1 LDSFTISDENL
12 DQIIKKKLD
21 GVLFMKDS
29 TPSMITSIIDYTVE
43 VADETLDKKLEIIDQ
58 FRIHFKLVPD
68 DIHDIQ

>member
-1 LDSFTISDENL
+1 
-12 DQIIKKKLD
+12 
-21 GVLFMKDS
+21 MKDS

-43 VADETLDKKLEIIDQ
+43 VEDGNLEKKLEIMNQ